1 MFVVFGIG
9 ISLGNVAGGTDLSM
23 IGVLCSSPPANSLV
37 TWCVSEEVLE
47 LLDTLSQTVQMM

>member
-23 IGVLCSSPPANSLV
+23 IGVVCSSPPANSLV
-37 TWCVSEEVLE
+37 TWCVSE
-47 LLDTLSQTVQMM
+47 MAAP